1 VGLGDSRRSPGLASQ
16 DRAYIPVQS
25 AIGPPAFPGKTQ

>member
-1 VGLGDSRRSPGLASQ
+1 LASQ